1 MTFKYFLPAITINTF
16 IIVFQLEKII
26 KKLDDN
32 SKKNNTQNKPQNK
45 PQSLSPI
52 VEGCDNNSHAIYGEI
67 K

>member
-16 IIVFQLEKII
+16 IIVFQLEKIK

-32 SKKNNTQNKPQNK
+32 SKKNNTQNK